1 MRLICRLAFG
11 GDMNARTWADD
22 LLKYLKMDLDGMRSS
37 RNRVSI
43 HDHAFISVKMD
54 GELVAVQVGDL
65 DSASSDFE
73 PFVFN
78 PTTTTINDAARDLMP
93 LIRCIQWLET

>member
-1 MRLICRLAFG
+1 MS
-11 GDMNARTWADD
+11 ARAWADE
-22 LLKYLKMDLDGMRSS
+22 LLQHLKVDCDGMQSG

-43 HDHAFISVKMD
+43 HDHTFVSVKMS

-65 DSASSDFE
+65 DYASADFE

-78 PTTTTINDAARDLMP
+78 PDTTTINDAARYLLP

>member
-1 MRLICRLAFG
+1 M
-11 GDMNARTWADD
+11 DARTWADE
-22 LLKYLKMDLDGMRSS
+22 LLQYLKLDLDGLRSS

-43 HDHAFISVKMD
+43 QDHAFISVKMD
-54 GELVAVQVGDL
+54 GGLVAVQVGDL
-65 DSASSDFE
+65 DSACSDFE